1 MDDILVI
8 GLNHKVAPLE
18 IREQLAISPE
28 RIPPFLKSLISSNPA
43 GGSPTASEAVL
54 LSTCNR
60 MEIYLRSEAGRAAEV
75 KLRDLL
81 AERARCKSSNREY
94 GEGKTT
100 LDDLLYVYRG
110 KEAARHLMRVACGLD
125 SLVRGENEILG
136 QVRRA
141 GEIAQA
147 ASASGPIL
155 SALFRYAV
163 QAGKRART
171 ECDLGHAA
179 LSNAT
184 LVVELALEH
193 LGSLSNRIALLIGA
207 GKMSTL
213 TARELVKAGL
223 RCVLVANRTFERA
236 SKLAAYL
243 GEERARAVRFD
254 ALEENLLKADIVICS
269 TGAPHLVLHDGAV
282 RTAMRDRPNCPLL
295 AIDLAVPRDIDTAIA
310 GIPGVSLFNIDDL
323 ETLVQERH
331 PMAASV
337 LAAAEAVI
345 CQELQGF
352 QGWYDARRYAP
363 LIRALNSKAKSICRE
378 QVDYT
383 LHRLGEITPEQQQAV
398 EAMGKAIIKKLL
410 RDPILCI
417 KDPPE
422 SISQTDT
429 ARLVE
434 ALFGIN

>member
-1 MDDILVI
+1 MDDILMI

-18 IREQLAISPE
+18 IREQLAISAE
-28 RIPPFLKSLISSNPA
+28 RIPPFLHTLISPNPA
-43 GGSPTASEAVL
+43 GGSPIASEAVL

-60 MEIYLRSEAGRAAEV
+60 MEIYMLSEAASAAED
-75 KLRDLL
+75 KLRALL
-81 AERARCKSSNREY
+81 AERASSKSPNRKNR
-94 GEGKTT
+94 EGKTN
-100 LDDLLYVYRG
+100 LEDLLYAYRG
-110 KEAARHLMRVACGLD
+110 KEAAHHLMRVACGLD

-141 GEIAQA
+141 SELAQA
-147 ASASGPIL
+147 ANASGPIL
-155 SALFRYAV
+155 SALFRYAI
-163 QAGKRART
+163 QAGKKART

-179 LSNAT
+179 LSDAT
-184 LVVELALEH
+184 LVVELALEN
-193 LGSLSNRIALLIGA
+193 LGSLSNRTALLIGA

-223 RCVLVANRTFERA
+223 RCVLVANRTFKRA
-236 SKLAAYL
+236 SKLAAIL
-243 GEERARAVRFD
+243 GEDRARAVHFD

-269 TGAPHLVLHDGAV
+269 TGAPHIVLHDGVV
-282 RTAMRDRPNCPLL
+282 RMAMQARPNCPLL
-295 AIDLAVPRDIDTAIA
+295 AIDLAVPRDIDPAIA
-310 GIPGVSLFNIDDL
+310 GIQGVSLVNIDDL

-337 LAAAEAVI
+337 LAAAEAIV
-345 CQELQGF
+345 CQEMHSF
-352 QGWYDARRYAP
+352 QEWNDARRYAP
-363 LIRALNSKAKSICRE
+363 LIRALNSKAESICQE
-378 QVDYT
+378 QLNYT

-422 SISQTDT
+422 SISQTET

-434 ALFGIN
+434 ALFGIY